1 MSDSLR
7 LYFKFIGIAFRARL
21 EYRSDFLFGVVG
33 VIVLN
38 LTNLALIWVLIAR
51 FRSLGS
57 WTYWEIVML
66 YSMWLLSHSVYAV
79 FFWHLSRLED
89 DILSGRFDQYLIRP
103 CSPLMQFL
111 GREINYMGVGD
122 VVFAATAFILA
133 YSRLGLRWSAGQWLF
148 FAVAL
153 LAGLVIETC
162 IAWMIGALSFWMGR
176 SRAIYAISLRFNIL
190 TQNYPLDIFG
200 QWFRL
205 FITGFL
211 PVAFM
216 NYYPLTAL
224 LGKQNALG
232 VPWLGF
238 LSPLVALVLL
248 ALAAFVWQRGVAI
261 YSSSGS

>member
-1 MSDSLR
+1 
-7 LYFKFIGIAFRARL
+7 
-21 EYRSDFLFGVVG
+21 
-33 VIVLN
+33 
-38 LTNLALIWVLIAR
+38 
-51 FRSLGS
+51 
-57 WTYWEIVML
+57 
-66 YSMWLLSHSVYAV
+66 
-79 FFWHLSRLED
+79 
-89 DILSGRFDQYLIRP
+89 
-103 CSPLMQFL
+103 MQFL